1 MKMLRLSLPKSITS
15 DNHLTGAVHTG
26 HVIPASTCSGSL
38 LSMIL
43 VTLPITDIYHR
54 VNSFPSLYISLL
66 TLATCRNYS
75 PMKAALLQSSC
86 SVASHMGCM
95 LSSALH
101 RKNPLMIATYPHIWF
116 DVLCV
121 DSEGIAPI
129 IFKSIWP
136 LIHASIIKLLLPS
149 NGKLLH
155 IYGKLRRMPDSDRV
169 HVCCIPLHMLR
180 RLLRKV
186 RKFQR

>member
-1 MKMLRLSLPKSITS
+1 MKMLRLSLQKSITS

-43 VTLPITDIYHR
+43 VTLPITDIHR
-54 VNSFPSLYISLL
+54 FNSLPSLYISLL
-66 TLATCRNYS
+66 TLATCGKHS
-75 PMKAALLQSSC
+75 PMKAALLLSSC
-86 SVASHMGCM
+86 SVASHMRCM
-95 LSSALH
+95 LSRARH
-101 RKNPLMIATYPHIWF
+101 RKNPLLIATCPHIWF

-121 DSEGIAPI
+121 D
-129 IFKSIWP
+129 FKRGLLQSYSNP
-136 LIHASIIKLLLPS
+136 FGRSFMNLFKLLLPS

-169 HVCCIPLHMLR
+169 HVCCILLHMLR
-180 RLLRKV
+180 KLLRKV